1 MSELIFRRLGKPV
14 PSSGNLFSIPAVAK
28 RTFKTGSKVAP
39 IL

>member
-1 MSELIFRRLGKPV
+1 MLRRLGKFV
-14 PSSGNLFSIPAVAK
+14 PSSGNLLSNPAVAK